1 MELSGISLFQIYI
14 QPYSKMSED
23 TFVTGLL
30 GGMITSA
37 ILGIVPA
44 LAVVLI
50 CILFDFGTGIWA
62 AAKNGDKISSH
73 KMRETV
79 YKTLAYLS
87 VIVLCALID
96 ESISL
101 EWHLATFTAGF
112 CAVNELVS
120 IIENW
125 GRITG
130 KDYLEK
136 IKDFLKNKLDNQE

>member
-1 MELSGISLFQIYI
+1 
-14 QPYSKMSED
+14 MSEE
-23 TFVTGLL
+23 TFVTGML
-30 GGMITSA
+30 GGMISSA

-44 LAVVLI
+44 LAVVIL

-62 AAKNGDKISSH
+62 SIKNGVKISSH
-73 KMRETV
+73 KMRETI

-96 ESISL
+96 ESIQL
-101 EWHLATFTAGF
+101 DWHLASFSAGF
-112 CAVNELVS
+112 CAVNEMIS

-125 GRITG
+125 GLITG

-136 IKDFLKNKLDNQE
+136 FKDLLKNKLEKNHQH